1 MLPKLQR
8 HVFSTLVLRQA
19 HQYSTLRMHGYL
31 VRERTESQAIL
42 GSWTII
48 MEQQQNESLLLIEI
62 QNR

>member
-1 MLPKLQR
+1 MPPKLQR

-19 HQYSTLRMHGYL
+19 HQYSTLQIHGYQ
-31 VRERTESQAIL
+31 VQGHTESQAIL

-48 MEQQQNESLLLIEI
+48 MEQQQNESLLLIKI